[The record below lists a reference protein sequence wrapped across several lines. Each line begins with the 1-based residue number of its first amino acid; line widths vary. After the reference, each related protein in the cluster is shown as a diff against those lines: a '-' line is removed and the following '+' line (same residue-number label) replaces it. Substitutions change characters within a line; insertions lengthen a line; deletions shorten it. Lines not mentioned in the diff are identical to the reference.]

1 MEDAWKHRNI
11 KHIKTER
18 KRSYFVSESNDHTTK
33 FFTKNLLAVEIKKTQ
48 IFMNTHVYLD
58 LSILD
63 LSKTK
68 LWWKSKT
75 LLYAE
80 DAEARVDISNYDL
93 NRSHPKREN
102 KKVISVM
109 KDELDQKIIKES
121 VGLRAQDYRH
131 LIDDCGEDCAKKNCV
146 IKRKHN
152 TEDYKHCLE
161 ATQLEN

>member
-1 MEDAWKHRNI
+1 M
-11 KHIKTER
+11 
-18 KRSYFVSESNDHTTK
+18 
-33 FFTKNLLAVEIKKTQ
+33 
-48 IFMNTHVYLD
+48 
-58 LSILD
+58 
-63 LSKTK
+63 
-68 LWWKSKT
+68 
-75 LLYAE
+75 LYAE